1 MDVIGKIDAA
11 VVELLVPSDGYW
23 ILLRALGP
31 GPHTIT
37 FGAQAD
43 FPEFGFTFR
52 TLVTYK
58 IVVE

>member
-1 MDVIGKIDAA
+1 
-11 VVELLVPSDGYW
+11 LLS
-23 ILLRALGP
+23 ALGP